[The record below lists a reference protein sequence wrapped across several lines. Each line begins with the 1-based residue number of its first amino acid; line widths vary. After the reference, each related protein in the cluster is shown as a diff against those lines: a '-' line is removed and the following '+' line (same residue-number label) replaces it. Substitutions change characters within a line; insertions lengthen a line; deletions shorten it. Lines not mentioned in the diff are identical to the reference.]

1 MPPRRFWPVDAA
13 CIRTSIFVLQITVVP
28 AHEDAMCTSYTHSR
42 GYSQRCCIARD
53 NTFKRTNCDSGR
65 QRERS
70 FVCWP
75 EYLDF
80 PLLAVSSGT
89 RLLRNR
95 FRELDQGLCAT
106 ALTRVLGLREE
117 KSGAHTSSESMG
129 DARIRTSPA
138 AARATRIVF
147 PRSAGSVS
155 RATLFVE
162 TWT

>member
-138 AARATRIVF
+138 AARATRILF
-147 PRSAGSVS
+147 ATPMADRRTPRNS
-155 RATLFVE
+155 
-162 TWT
+162 